1 MADLEVLVLLGVVS
15 WGSAYLL
22 AILLQCSVDVQF
34 WPQLVAH

>member
-22 AILLQCSVDVQF
+22 AILLVLVDVQF